1 MQKGSLATMTMDRA
15 HKSKGTGNG
24 LNADELR
31 DCFTLKDEAC
41 ICDTREKVGNWPDY
55 GKYCDVSI
63 LYNTHFCI

>member
-15 HKSKGTGNG
+15 HNSKGTGNG

-41 ICDTREKVGNWPDY
+41 TCDTREKVGNWADY
-55 GKYCDVSI
+55 GK
-63 LYNTHFCI
+63 